1 MYYVEI
7 NNGQIT
13 GKIQVS
19 IEQPEMPEVTEEI
32 YSALTNL
39 PATFIADQD
48 GNIIAVTPAP
58 TPEPEPPEPTTE
70 ELLLQAYLK
79 IAELEQRLVVLEGV

>member
-19 IEQPEMPEVTEEI
+19 IEQPGMLEVTEEI
-32 YSALTNL
+32 YEALTNL
-39 PATFIADQD
+39 PATFTADQE
-48 GNIIAVTPAP
+48 GNIISVTPAP
-58 TPEPEPPEPTTE
+58 LPEPEPAEPTTE